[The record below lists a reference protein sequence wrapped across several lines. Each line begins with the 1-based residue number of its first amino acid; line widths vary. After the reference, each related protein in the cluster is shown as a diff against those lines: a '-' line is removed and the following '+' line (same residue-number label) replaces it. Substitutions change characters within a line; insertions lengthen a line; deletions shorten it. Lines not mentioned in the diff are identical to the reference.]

1 MTFDETAAT
10 LDRKSI
16 VELLAS
22 HQQLT
27 SSVNTLT
34 TDNDGL
40 KSRVQELARQLEWF
54 KRQLFGSKSE
64 RRLVDPDGRQLDLGE
79 WNQGDAPES
88 EITIAEHRRRS
99 RKRPDEGA
107 EESGLRFD
115 PSVPVEEIRIPHPA
129 LDADHE
135 IIGEKETY
143 RLAQRPSSYF
153 VLKYIRP
160 VIKRKD
166 NGKIVCSPAPAAVLG
181 KSLADVSLL
190 ACMVIDKFRFHLP
203 LYRQHQRMAAAGV
216 HLARSTLTGLMHR
229 SGNLLQ
235 PIYEAQLSSVVSGGT
250 VAMDETPIKAGR
262 KHRGKMKTGYFWPI
276 YGDRD
281 EVVFPFS
288 NSRSGA
294 ILQETLDKYCG
305 VLLTDGYA
313 AYKTYA
319 AQINGIVHAQC
330 WSHSRRH
337 FLKAENIEPE
347 LTETALDYI
356 RRLYEEEGELNRR
369 QLDGTKRLEQRAKQ
383 CKPIVDEFF
392 EWVKKVLEK
401 HVLLPS
407 NPFTAAANYVLA
419 REESL
424 RVFLEYPDVPIDTN
438 HLEREI
444 RPIALGRKNWMF
456 CWTEIGA
463 QYVGVFQSL
472 LATCRLQGVDPY
484 TYLVDVLQRVE
495 DHPAS
500 DVAALTPRLWKERFA
515 DNPRRSD
522 IDRPVKNAVP

>member
-1 MTFDETAAT
+1 MTFDEQAAT
-10 LDRKSI
+10 LDRKSL

-27 SSVNTLT
+27 NSVDTLT
-34 TDNDGL
+34 ARNA
-40 KSRVQELARQLEWF
+40 ELMRQLEWF

-64 RRLVDPDGRQLDLGE
+64 RRLIDPDGRQLALGE
-79 WNQGDAPES
+79 WTQQGAT
-88 EITIAEHRRRS
+88 EITVAEHRRRS
-99 RKRPDEGA
+99 RTRPDEGA
-107 EESGLRFD
+107 EEDGLRFD
-115 PSVPVEEIRIPHPA
+115 PSVPVEEIRLPHPM
-129 LDADHE
+129 LDAEHE
-135 IIGEKETY
+135 VISEKETY
-143 RLAQRPSSYF
+143 RLAQRPASYV

-160 VIKRKD
+160 VVKRKD

-190 ACMVIDKFRFHLP
+190 ACMAIDKFRYHLP
-203 LYRQHQRMAAAGV
+203 LYRQHQRMEAAGV
-216 HLARSTLTGLMHR
+216 HLARSTLTGLIHR
-229 SGNLLQ
+229 SADLLQ
-235 PIYEAQLSSVVSGGT
+235 PIYEAQLASVVSGRVVT
-250 VAMDETPIKAGR
+250 MDETPIKAGR

-288 NSRSGA
+288 ESRSGA
-294 ILQETLDKYCG
+294 ILQETLGEYCG
-305 VLLTDGYA
+305 VLVTDGYT
-313 AYKTYA
+313 AYEKYA
-319 AQINGIVHAQC
+319 TRINGVVHAQC
-330 WSHSRRH
+330 WSHTRRH
-337 FLKAENIEPE
+337 FLKAENVEPE
-347 LTETALDYI
+347 LTEMALEYI
-356 RRLYEEEGELNRR
+356 RRLYEEERELKRR
-369 QLDGTKRLEQRAKQ
+369 QLDAKKRIEQRAKQ

-392 EWVKKVLEK
+392 AWVKATLEQR
-401 HVLLPS
+401 VLLPS
-407 NPFTAAANYVLA
+407 NPFTGAAGYALT
-419 REESL
+419 REGPL

-463 QYVGVFQSL
+463 QYVGIFQSL

-515 DNPRRSD
+515 DDPRRSD
-522 IDRPVKNAVP
+522 IDRIVNHADS

>member
-1 MTFDETAAT
+1 MTFDEQAAT

-16 VELLAS
+16 VELLTS

-27 SSVNTLT
+27 SSIDKLT
-34 TDNDGL
+34 ARNA
-40 KSRVQELARQLEWF
+40 ELTRQLDWF

-64 RRLVDPDGRQLDLGE
+64 RRLIDADGRQLALGE
-79 WNQGDAPES
+79 WTQQGAT
-88 EITIAEHRRRS
+88 EITVAEHHRRS
-99 RKRPDEGA
+99 RKRPDEEP
-107 EESGLRFD
+107 EENGLRFD

-135 IIGEKETY
+135 VISEKETY
-143 RLAQRPSSYF
+143 RLAQRPASYV

-160 VIKRKD
+160 VVKRKD
-166 NGKIVCSPAPAAVLG
+166 DGKIVCSPAPAAVLG

-190 ACMVIDKFRFHLP
+190 ACMAIDKFRYHLP
-203 LYRQHQRMAAAGV
+203 LYRQHQRMEAAGV
-216 HLARSTLTGLMHR
+216 HLARSTLTGLAHR
-229 SGNLLQ
+229 TGDLLQ
-235 PIYEAQLSSVVSGGT
+235 PIYEAQLASVVRGRVVT
-250 VAMDETPIKAGR
+250 MDETPIKAGR

-288 NSRSGA
+288 ESRSGA
-294 ILQETLDKYCG
+294 ILQEALGEYCG
-305 VLLTDGYA
+305 VLVSDGYT
-313 AYKTYA
+313 AYEKYA
-319 AQINGIVHAQC
+319 ARINGVVHAQC
-330 WSHSRRH
+330 WSHTRRH
-337 FLKAENIEPE
+337 FLEAEDIEPE
-347 LTETALDYI
+347 LTATVLEYI
-356 RRLYEEEGELNRR
+356 RRLYEEEGEINRR
-369 QLDGTKRLEQRAKQ
+369 RLDAAKRLEQRAKQ
-383 CKPIVDEFF
+383 CKPIVDDFF
-392 EWVKKVLEK
+392 EWVKAALEQR
-401 HVLLPS
+401 VLLPS
-407 NPFTAAANYVLA
+407 NPFTGAASYALA
-419 REESL
+419 REGPL

-463 QYVGVFQSL
+463 QYVGIFQSL

-515 DNPRRSD
+515 HDPRRSD
-522 IDRPVKNAVP
+522 IDRVVKHADF

>member
-1 MTFDETAAT
+1 MTFDEQATT

-16 VELLAS
+16 VELLTS

-27 SSVNTLT
+27 HSVDTLAADNDTLT
-34 TDNDGL
+34 ARNA
-40 KSRVQELARQLEWF
+40 ELTRQLDWF

-64 RRLVDPDGRQLDLGE
+64 RRLVDPDGRQLSLGE
-79 WNQGDAPES
+79 WAQQGAT
-88 EITIAEHRRRS
+88 EITVAEHRRRS

-107 EESGLRFD
+107 EEGGLRFD

-135 IIGEKETY
+135 VISEKETY
-143 RLAQRPSSYF
+143 RLAQRPASYV
-153 VLKYIRP
+153 VLKYIRA
-160 VIKRKD
+160 VVKRKD
-166 NGKIVCSPAPAAVLG
+166 DGQIVCSPAPAAVLG

-190 ACMVIDKFRFHLP
+190 ACMAIDKFRYHLP
-203 LYRQHQRMAAAGV
+203 LYRQHQRMEAAGV
-216 HLARSTLTGLMHR
+216 HLARSTLTGLIHR
-229 SGNLLQ
+229 TGDLLQ
-235 PIYEAQLSSVVSGGT
+235 PIYEAQLASVVSGGVVT
-250 VAMDETPIKAGR
+250 MDETPIKAGR

-288 NSRSGA
+288 DSRSGA
-294 ILQETLDKYCG
+294 ILHETLGKYCG
-305 VLLTDGYA
+305 VLLSDGYT
-313 AYKTYA
+313 AYEKYA
-319 AQINGIVHAQC
+319 AQINGVVHAQC
-330 WSHSRRH
+330 WSHTRRH
-337 FLKAENIEPE
+337 FLKAEDIEPK
-347 LTETALDYI
+347 LTATALEYI
-356 RRLYEEEGELNRR
+356 RRLYEEEGELKRR
-369 QLDGTKRLEQRAKQ
+369 QLEATKRLEQRAQQ
-383 CKPIVDEFF
+383 CKPIVDDFF
-392 EWVKKVLEK
+392 AWVKGALEK
-401 HVLLPS
+401 RVLLPS
-407 NPFTAAANYVLA
+407 NPFTGAAGYALN
-419 REESL
+419 REGPL

-463 QYVGVFQSL
+463 QYVGIFQSL

-500 DVAALTPRLWKERFA
+500 QVALLTPRLWKENFA
-515 DNPRRSD
+515 DDPLRSD
-522 IDRPVKNAVP
+522 LDRVVKNVAP